1 MTPGIY
7 SAVSGLNA
15 RWTQQERI
23 AENISSANAIG
34 SKREVPAFGTFQ
46 RALQQAGA
54 EQGAALNYA
63 QPANIDW
70 TQGPLQKTE
79 QPLDAAISGP
89 GFFSVQTPAGPRLT
103 RNGHFH
109 VNESSQLVNDA
120 GAQVLGRN
128 GPIRLPKGNPA
139 ITANGT
145 VTVNGKAVDTLQIFD
160 PPTTALKSEGG
171 GSLFSMGDLKIDPVK
186 EPQLAIGA
194 LETSNVELPKEMVG
208 MIQNQRMF
216 DMLTRAFQTQDE
228 GLAKAIQ
235 DLSMS

>member
-46 RALQQAGA
+46 KVLDKASAA
-54 EQGAALNYA
+54 NDAALNFA
-63 QPANIDW
+63 QPGSIDW
-70 TQGPLQKTE
+70 TPGPLQKTD
-79 QPLDAAISGP
+79 QPLDVAISGS
-89 GFFSVQTPAGPRLT
+89 GFFTIQTPAGARLT

-109 VNESSQLVNDA
+109 VNETGQLVNDA
-120 GAQVLGRN
+120 GFAVVGRN
-128 GPIRLPKGNPA
+128 GPVRVPVKGDVA
-139 ITANGT
+139 ITGSGA
-145 VTVNGKAVDTLQIFD
+145 VTVSGKSVDMLQLVD
-160 PPTTALKSEGG
+160 PPTSALKAEGG
-171 GSLFSMGDLKIDPVK
+171 GMFSFGNL
-186 EPQLAIGA
+186 QLEQDKDAQLSIGA
-194 LETSNVELPKEMVG
+194 LESSNVELPKEMIG

-235 DLSMS
+235 DMSAS